1 MQREIEEEVIENIK
15 TRRSIRNYTDEP
27 VSKET
32 INDIIYAGR
41 FAPSAENRQPWRFIV
56 ITNRDFIKELSE
68 MVKEEIKNLL
78 KWRFIKKFSF
88 KELKEE
94 SILRML
100 FGISSSK
107 SDLVFYNAP
116 VVIFIVTKDE
126 IFNDESCACATENMM
141 LAAHSMGLG
150 SCWVGFASIL
160 GMRKKLLE
168 KIGVPEG
175 YHIAS
180 TLIIGH
186 PERKPKMAQLRKLQ
200 ADVIKWID

>member
-1 MQREIEEEVIENIK
+1 MNEMIENIK

-27 VSKET
+27 VSKE
-32 INDIIYAGR
+32 IIEEIIHAGR

-56 ITNRDFIKELSE
+56 ITNKDFIKELSE
-68 MVKEEIKNLL
+68 RVKEEIKNML
-78 KWRFIKKFSF
+78 KWHFIKKFSI

-94 SILRML
+94 GVLKML
-100 FGISSSK
+100 FGISLSK
-107 SDLVFYNAP
+107 KDLIFFDAP

-126 IFNDESCACATENMM
+126 IFNDESCACAAENMM

-150 SCWVGFASIL
+150 SCWIGFASIL

-186 PERKPKMAQLRKLQ
+186 PERKPKKVSLRKLQ
-200 ADVIKWID
+200 ADVINWID